1 MPLLEAATKKI
12 LKRAF
17 DIVFGIVTVVTGVK
31 NYRTVQKLKDQGQDI
46 LATKTAQGG
55 KIPIIYG
62 RRRVGSTLLYMDT
75 DAGNSKE
82 LFIVYGLCLGE
93 VDSIELDT
101 IEVNG
106 VPISDTT
113 VFKDGYYT
121 GSDKVSSGAGSLNTA
136 SQIGT
141 SSGSFRGDG
150 RSGTDPAKIYRMV
163 FNAHHGAD
171 DQTADP
177 MLVASQPSKFFASHR
192 LRGIAYIAASF
203 QYDEKGMFT
212 SVPEITVVVKGR
224 KLYDPRLD
232 GSITGGTGSHRIADS
247 TTYEWSNNAALSLLD
262 YMHQDYGKGLA
273 ASLIDLQSF
282 QTAANTADTVVDV
295 PDYSGSYASATFSAD
310 VEDNFITVDEA
321 TWKKV
326 KGGELLSVKDSSGS
340 VILNQ
345 NNVVDSQ
352 RFTPHTKNTNFRIY
366 IDDTPPEKVSK
377 SVTFSATNGDATLT
391 VSCASHGASAND
403 RVLFAGATSLGGN
416 ITTTVLNKGYTIATV
431 VDANTFTIEATNLNL
446 ETVLANSSDT
456 GNGGGSA
463 VGKFMYNN
471 ETGSVLTETRRLQC
485 DGVLDTN
492 ETVLDNARDLL
503 SNMRGFLNYVNG
515 KYSVLV
521 EDAASSSFSI
531 TDDHIINQ
539 GINIRYE
546 DKADKLNKVVV
557 QFFNAQKKYEADTK
571 TVFHNNSTSTYKNDD
586 GGEELE
592 TTAEFQYI
600 TNPYNAFNM
609 GKAILERSRRQK
621 TISFV
626 GTPRLLNLT
635 AGDVVTITYS
645 PYNLSGAAYRIE
657 TINLLDNGLVS
668 IQALEYFDIYTW
680 SDTPPAENVGE
691 EALIPTGTETAKVT
705 SLAFTDTNASST
717 GRPFLSWS
725 NPTTYPS
732 KEFRVAIVDAS
743 GNEIHNRIVSDTKID
758 LNFIKI
764 GSNYVASVTTINTI
778 GVESAATTLTFT
790 VSDEPIK
797 TADVQDNA
805 ITDAKVSNLSANS
818 ITSDTLDS
826 ARINVD
832 TLNVKH
838 FGNVSADILAH
849 DGVAVPLSVFGS
861 AFQRGSNDFT
871 SNTNTVG
878 TYLEIDLENV
888 RNNAKYQAIWSGVYG
903 DCTNGIL
910 EYSVDNGS
918 SYVQAQGGIQNVTMD
933 AGTFRTY
940 IFVYN
945 GTITGL
951 PTSGSNTR
959 RVKWRVRWIT
969 KLNSTYQSLYIF
981 MDNTQ

>member
-1 MPLLEAATKKI
+1 MPLLKAAAKKI
-12 LKRAF
+12 LGKAF
-17 DIVFGIVTVVTGVK
+17 NIVFSIVTVVTGVK

-101 IEVNG
+101 IEING

-326 KGGELLSVKDSSGS
+326 KGGELLSVKDSGGS

-345 NNVVDSQ
+345 DNVVDSQ
-352 RFTPHTKNTNFRIY
+352 RFTPHTENTNFRIY

-377 SVTFSATNGDATLT
+377 SVTFFATNGDATLT
-391 VSCASHGASAND
+391 VSCTSHGASAND

-705 SLAFTDTNASST
+705 SLAFTDTNASLT

-903 DCTNGIL
+903 DCTNGVL

>member
-1 MPLLEAATKKI
+1 MVFKI
-12 LKRAF
+12 LS
-17 DIVFGIVTVVTGVK
+17 DIFFAITVITGIK
-31 NYRTVQKLKDQGQDI
+31 NFRTAKKLKDQGQDI

-75 DAGNSKE
+75 DSGNSKE
-82 LFIVYGLCLGE
+82 LFVIYGLCLGE

-101 IEVNG
+101 IEING
-106 VPISDTT
+106 VPLSDTK
-113 VFKDGYYT
+113 VFRDGYYT
-121 GSDKVSSGAGSLNTA
+121 GSDKISSGAGSLNTV

-177 MLVASQPSKFFASHR
+177 MLVASQPSKFSSSHR

-203 QYDEKGMFT
+203 QYDAKGMFT

-232 GSITGGTGSHRIADS
+232 GSITGGTGSHRIADP

-326 KGGELLSVKDSSGS
+326 KGGELLSVKDSGGS

-345 NNVVDSQ
+345 DNVIDSQ
-352 RFTPHTKNTNFRIY
+352 RFTPHTENTNFRIY

-391 VSCASHGASAND
+391 VSCTSHGASAND

-503 SNMRGFLNYVNG
+503 SNMRGFLNYVDG

-645 PYNLSGAAYRIE
+645 PYNLSSAAYRIE

-668 IQALEYFDIYTW
+668 IQAFEYFDIYTW

-758 LNFIKI
+758 LNFIKT

-778 GVESAATTLTFT
+778 GAESAATTLTFT

-805 ITDAKVSNLSANS
+805 ITDAKVFNLSANS

-903 DCTNGIL
+903 DCTNGVL

>member
-1 MPLLEAATKKI
+1 MPLIKEATKEL
-12 LKRAF
+12 LKK
-17 DIVFGIVTVVTGVK
+17 VFKYVSAAITVITGVK
-31 NYRTVQKLKDQGQDI
+31 NFRTIKDLQDQGQEI
-46 LATKTAQGG
+46 LATKTAQGD

-82 LFIVYGLCLGE
+82 LFIIYGLCLGE

-106 VPISDTT
+106 VPLSDTT

-121 GSDKVSSGAGSLNTA
+121 GSDKVSSGAGSLNTV

-141 SSGSFRGDG
+141 SSGTFRGDG
-150 RSGTDPAKIYRMV
+150 RSGDDPAKIYRMV

-171 DQTADP
+171 DQAADP
-177 MLVASQPSKFFASHR
+177 MLVASQPAKFGSNHR

-203 QYDEKGMFT
+203 QYDAKGMFT

-232 GSITGGTGSHRIADS
+232 GSITGGSGSHRIADP
-247 TTYEWSNNAALSLLD
+247 TTYEWSNNAALCLLD
-262 YMHQDYGKGLA
+262 YIHGDYGKGLDS
-273 ASLIDLQSF
+273 SLIDLQSF

-295 PDYSGSYASATFSAD
+295 PDYGGSYSSATFSAD

-321 TWKKV
+321 TWKKI
-326 KGGELLSVKDSSGS
+326 KGGELLSVKDSGGT
-340 VILNQ
+340 VIINQ
-345 NNVVDSQ
+345 DNVMDVQ
-352 RFTPHTKNTNFRIY
+352 RFKPHTETTKYRIY
-366 IDDTPPEKVSK
+366 TDDIPPEKVSK
-377 SVTFSATNGDATLT
+377 SVTFSAANGDATLT
-391 VSCASHGASAND
+391 VTCTSHGASAND

-431 VDANTFTIEATNLNL
+431 VDANTFTVEATDLNL
-446 ETVLANSSDT
+446 TTVLANSSDT

-463 VGKFMYNN
+463 VGKFMY
-471 ETGSVLTETRRLQC
+471 EDESGSVLTQTRRLQC
-485 DGVLDTN
+485 DGLLDTN
-492 ETVLDNARDLL
+492 ETVLDNARGLL
-503 SNMRGFLNYVNG
+503 SNMRGFLNYVDG

-521 EDAASSSFSI
+521 EDAASSVFSI
-531 TDDHIINQ
+531 TDDHIINS
-539 GINIRYE
+539 GIKIRYE
-546 DKADKLNKVVV
+546 DKAEKLNKVVV
-557 QFFNAQKKYEADTK
+557 QFYNAQKKYEADTK

-621 TISFV
+621 TINFI

-635 AGDVVTITYS
+635 AGDVVTITYT
-645 PYNLSGAAYRIE
+645 PFNLSSAAYRIE

-680 SDTPPAENVGE
+680 SATPPAENVGE

-732 KEFRVAIVDAS
+732 KEFRVAIVDSS
-743 GNEIHNRIVSDTKID
+743 GNEVHNRIVNDTKID
-758 LNFIKI
+758 LNFIKT
-764 GSNYVASVTTINTI
+764 GSNYVASVTTINSI
-778 GVESAATTLTFT
+778 GAESAATTLTFT
-790 VSDEPIK
+790 VSNEPIK
-797 TADVQDNA
+797 TADVQDDA

-826 ARINVD
+826 ARVNVD
-832 TLNVKH
+832 TLAVKH
-838 FGNVSADILAH
+838 FANVSADIVAH
-849 DGVAVPLSVFGS
+849 DGVTVPLSVFGS
-861 AFQRGSNDFT
+861 TFQRGSTDFT
-871 SNTNTVG
+871 VNTNTVG
-878 TYLEIDLENV
+878 TYLEMDIENV

-903 DCTNGIL
+903 DCTNGVL
-910 EYSVDNGS
+910 EYSVNNGTT
-918 SYVQAQGGIQNVTMD
+918 YAQAQGGIQNVEFD

-969 KLNSTYQSLYIF
+969 KLNSTYQSLYVFI
-981 MDNTQ
+981 DNTQ

>member
-1 MPLLEAATKKI
+1 MGIFSFLQTALTIITA
-12 LKRAF
+12 
-17 DIVFGIVTVVTGVK
+17 IVGIK
-31 NYRTVQKLKDQGQDI
+31 NFRTAKELQDQGQDI

-75 DAGNSKE
+75 DSGNSKE
-82 LFIVYGLCLGE
+82 LFVIYGLCLGE

-101 IEVNG
+101 IEING
-106 VPISDTT
+106 VPLSDTT
-113 VFKDGYYT
+113 VFRDGYYT
-121 GSDKVSSGAGSLNTA
+121 GSDKISSGAGSLNTV

-150 RSGTDPAKIYRMV
+150 RSGDDPAKIYRMV

-171 DQTADP
+171 DQTVDP
-177 MLVASQPSKFFASHR
+177 MLNASQSAKFTSNHR

-212 SVPEITVVVKGR
+212 SVPELTVVVKGK

-232 GSITGGTGSHRIADS
+232 GSITGGSGSHRIADP
-247 TTYEWSNNAALSLLD
+247 TTYEWSNNAALTLLD
-262 YMHQDYGKGLA
+262 YIHQDYGKGLA
-273 ASLIDLQSF
+273 SSLIDLQSF

-295 PDYSGSYASATFSAD
+295 PDYGGSYSSATFSAD
-310 VEDNFITVDEA
+310 VEDGFITVDEA
-321 TWKKV
+321 TWKKI
-326 KGGELLSVKDSSGS
+326 KGGELLSVKDSGGS
-340 VILNQ
+340 VIINQ
-345 NNVVDSQ
+345 NNVIDIQ
-352 RFTPHTKNTNFRIY
+352 RFTPHTQSTNYRIY
-366 IDDTPPEKVSK
+366 TDGVPPAKVSK

-391 VSCASHGASAND
+391 VTCTSHNASAND

-416 ITTTVLNKGYTIATV
+416 ITTTVLNKGYTIATI
-431 VDANTFTIEATNLNL
+431 VDANTFTIEATDLNL
-446 ETVLANSSDT
+446 TTVLANSSDT

-463 VGKFMYNN
+463 VGKFMYDS
-471 ETGSVLTETRRLQC
+471 ESGSVLTQTRRLQC

-503 SNMRGFLNYVNG
+503 SNMRGFLNYIDG

-521 EDAASSSFSI
+521 EDTASSSFSI
-531 TDDHIINQ
+531 TDDHIIDS
-539 GINIRYE
+539 GIKIRYE
-546 DKADKLNKVVV
+546 DKAEKLNKVVV
-557 QFFNAQKKYEADTK
+557 QFFNAQKKYESDTK
-571 TVFHNNSTSTYKNDD
+571 TVFHNDSTTTYKNDD

-592 TTAEFQYI
+592 TTVEFQYI

-609 GKAILERSRRQK
+609 GKAILERSRKQK

-626 GTPRLLNLT
+626 ATPRLLNLT
-635 AGDVVTITYS
+635 AGDVVDITYS
-645 PYNLSGAAYRIE
+645 PYNLSSANYRVE
-657 TINLLDNGLVS
+657 TVNLLDNGLVG
-668 IQALEYFDIYTW
+668 IQALEYVDIYTW
-680 SDTPPAENVGE
+680 SATPPAENVGE
-691 EALIPTGTETAKVT
+691 ESIIPTGTETSKVT

-732 KEFRVAIVDAS
+732 KEFRVSIVDSS
-743 GNEIHNRIVSDTKID
+743 GNEVHNRIVNDTKID
-758 LNFIKI
+758 LNFIKT
-764 GSNYVASVTTINTI
+764 GTNYVASVTSINSI
-778 GVESAATTLTFT
+778 GAESAATTLTFT
-790 VSDEPIK
+790 VSNEPIK
-797 TADVQDNA
+797 TADVQDDA

-826 ARINVD
+826 ARVNVD
-832 TLNVKH
+832 TLAVKH
-838 FGNVSADILAH
+838 FANVSADIVAH
-849 DGVAVPLSVFGS
+849 DGVTVPLSVFGS
-861 AFQRGSNDFT
+861 EFQRGSTDFT
-871 SNTNTVG
+871 TNTTTLG
-878 TYLEIDLENV
+878 SYLEMDIENV

-903 DCTNGIL
+903 DCTNGVL
-910 EYSVDNGS
+910 EYSVNNGT
-918 SYVQAQGGIQNVTMD
+918 SYVQAAGGIQNVEFD

-945 GTITGL
+945 GSITGL

-969 KLNSTYQSLYIF
+969 KLNSTYQSLYVFI
-981 MDNTQ
+981 DNTQ

>member
-1 MPLLEAATKKI
+1 MPLLKAAAKKI
-12 LKRAF
+12 LGEAF
-17 DIVFGIVTVVTGVK
+17 NIVFGIVTVVTGVK

-101 IEVNG
+101 IEING

-121 GSDKVSSGAGSLNTA
+121 GSDKVSSGAGSLNTV

-150 RSGTDPAKIYRMV
+150 RSGTDPTKIYRMV

-232 GSITGGTGSHRIADS
+232 GSITGGTGSHRIADP

-326 KGGELLSVKDSSGS
+326 KGGELLSVKDSGGS

-345 NNVVDSQ
+345 DNVIDSQ
-352 RFTPHTKNTNFRIY
+352 RFTPHTENTNFRIY

-391 VSCASHGASAND
+391 VSCTSHGASAND

-503 SNMRGFLNYVNG
+503 SNMRGFLNYVDG

-645 PYNLSGAAYRIE
+645 PYNLSSAAYRIE

-758 LNFIKI
+758 LNFIKT

-778 GVESAATTLTFT
+778 GAESAATTLTFT

-903 DCTNGIL
+903 DCTNGVL

>member
-416 ITTTVLNKGYTIATV
+416 ITTIVLNKGYTIATV

>member
-101 IEVNG
+101 IEING

-416 ITTTVLNKGYTIATV
+416 ITTIVLNKGYTIATV

-903 DCTNGIL
+903 DCTNGVL

>member
-416 ITTTVLNKGYTIATV
+416 ITATVLNKGYTIATV

>member
-1 MPLLEAATKKI
+1 MPLLKAAAKKI
-12 LKRAF
+12 LGEAF
-17 DIVFGIVTVVTGVK
+17 NIVFGIVTVVTGVK

-101 IEVNG
+101 IEING

-121 GSDKVSSGAGSLNTA
+121 GSDKVSSGAGSLNTV

-150 RSGTDPAKIYRMV
+150 RSGTDPTKIYRMV

-232 GSITGGTGSHRIADS
+232 GSITGGTGSHRIADP

-326 KGGELLSVKDSSGS
+326 KGGELLSVKDSGGS

-345 NNVVDSQ
+345 DNVIDSQ
-352 RFTPHTKNTNFRIY
+352 RFTPHTENTNFRIY

-377 SVTFSATNGDATLT
+377 SVTFSATNGDATLS
-391 VSCASHGASAND
+391 VSCTSHGASVND

-503 SNMRGFLNYVNG
+503 SNMRGFLNYVDG

-645 PYNLSGAAYRIE
+645 PYNLSSAAYRIE

-758 LNFIKI
+758 LNFIKT

-778 GVESAATTLTFT
+778 GAESAATTLTFT

-849 DGVAVPLSVFGS
+849 DGVAVPLSVFSS

-903 DCTNGIL
+903 DCTNGVL